1 MLKNLFLIFFSLQN
15 LSAQDQ
21 VSSVQLEAVDPQIK
35 SLEWNRYTSKN
46 FTILSIDNQKGKDL
60 SETIESLKTSVL
72 TRWGFPDV
80 KFNKECR
87 GVVVPDYD
95 LLKNLFNLNV
105 GKVQLRKE
113 LNVIWCVGDDKP
125 NKSILPYLTQVCM
138 YEYEVVESTTLPVW
152 FKRGCIILNGSVV
165 DVRQSLKSFN
175 DIARK
180 EQFTN
185 SADQIFT
192 TSEDDYNKQTN
203 ENKKIFDQQ
212 AACLC
217 LMLRKEFGAVKL
229 QGFLRLQSKNNPE
242 TVLGMIYG
250 FKSYS
255 QFDRQYVR
263 YMKDLCAD
271 LADDHTPDSYL
282 EIKSVR

>member
-1 MLKNLFLIFFSLQN
+1 MLKNLFFIFFSLQN
-15 LSAQDQ
+15 LMAQDQ
-21 VSSVQLEAVDPQIK
+21 ATPVQVEAIDPQIK
-35 SLEWNRYTSKN
+35 NLEWNRYTSKN
-46 FTILSIDNQKGKDL
+46 FTVLSIDNQKGKDL
-60 SETIESLKTSVL
+60 SETIESLKSSTL

-80 KFNKECR
+80 KFTKECR
-87 GVVVPDYD
+87 VFVVPDYD
-95 LLKNLFNLNV
+95 LLKNLFNLNA
-105 GKVQLRKE
+105 GKAQLRKE

-125 NKSILPYLTQVCM
+125 NKSLLPYLTQVCL
-138 YEYEVVESTTLPVW
+138 YEYEVAESTTLPVW
-152 FKRGCIILNGSVV
+152 FKRGCILLNGSVT
-165 DVRQSLKSFN
+165 DVRQVLKSFN

-217 LMLRKEFGAVKL
+217 LMLRKEFGEVKL
-229 QGFLRLQSKNNPE
+229 QGFLRLQSKNKPE

-271 LADDHTPDSYL
+271 LSDDHTPDSYL

>member
-1 MLKNLFLIFFSLQN
+1 
-15 LSAQDQ
+15 
-21 VSSVQLEAVDPQIK
+21 
-35 SLEWNRYTSKN
+35 
-46 FTILSIDNQKGKDL
+46 
-60 SETIESLKTSVL
+60 
-72 TRWGFPDV
+72 
-80 KFNKECR
+80 
-87 GVVVPDYD
+87 VPDYD
-95 LLKNLFNLNV
+95 LLKNLFNLNA
-105 GKVQLRKE
+105 GKAQLRKE

-125 NKSILPYLTQVCM
+125 NKSLLPYLTQVCL
-138 YEYEVVESTTLPVW
+138 YEYEVTESTTLPVW
-152 FKRGCIILNGSVV
+152 FKRGCILLNGSVT
-165 DVRQSLKSFN
+165 DVRQVLKSFN

-217 LMLRKEFGAVKL
+217 LMLRKEFGEVKL
-229 QGFLRLQSKNNPE
+229 QGFLRLQSKNKPE

-263 YMKDLCAD
+263 YMKDLCAERPGD
-271 LADDHTPDSYL
+271 EPIGYL
-282 EIKSVR
+282 PTLGIGVAGSFVGGTINFLLGMGHQSFQTSGLIMSVLGGVVCCAAWRYYKLKTSLSGPKSFISGRVKD